1 MTAAVDR
8 VQRIHLINADSTTL
22 NQTKPTDSVC
32 ESGYMMLMFTP
43 TIAIYYY
50 YSARKLIVIVP
61 SHVDIEG
68 GAELPSTLLH

>member
-1 MTAAVDR
+1 MTTAVGR
-8 VQRIHLINADSTTL
+8 VQRIHLINTDSATL

-50 YSARKLIVIVP
+50 Y
-61 SHVDIEG
+61 
-68 GAELPSTLLH
+68 